1 MPTALITGASR
12 GIGRRTAELLARK
25 GWDLKLIARRGD
37 QLEQLATELRPMGV
51 RVDVRSVDL
60 TDPQAIHPE
69 LTGLL
74 EQGSAPAVLINNA
87 GAAYTGDL
95 LAIPLER
102 WQWLMQLN
110 VTSVMQ
116 VCAAVVPAMRPSGG
130 LVINV
135 NSHAARNAFP
145 QWGAYCVSKAAL
157 ASFTR
162 CLAEE
167 ERAHGIRACTLTLGA
182 VNTPL
187 WDAETVQSDF
197 DRRAMLTVDQ
207 AAETLVNLAEQPV
220 NQVIEDLTLM
230 PAAGAF

>member
-1 MPTALITGASR
+1 LPTVLITGASR

-116 VCAAVVPAMRPSGG
+116 VCAAVVPAMRPFGG

>member
-12 GIGRRTAELLARK
+12 GIGRRTAELLSDR
-25 GWDLKLIARRGD
+25 GWDLLLTARSGD
-37 QLEQLATELRPMGV
+37 ELESLATRLRTSS
-51 RVDVRSVDL
+51 RVVATAAVDL
-60 TDPQAIHPE
+60 TSPSEIQPAFA
-69 LTGLL
+69 GLMSKG
-74 EQGSAPAVLINNA
+74 EPPSVLINNA

-95 LAIPLER
+95 LAMPLER
-102 WQWLMQLN
+102 WQWLLQLN
-110 VTSVMQ
+110 LTSVMQ
-116 VCAAVVPAMRPSGG
+116 VCSTVVPSMRSKGG

-135 NSHAARNAFP
+135 SSHAARNAFP
-145 QWGAYCVSKAAL
+145 QWGAYCITKAAL

-167 ERAHGIRACTLTLGA
+167 ERGNGIRACTLTLGA

-197 DRRAMLTVDQ
+197 DRRAMLSVDQ
-207 AAETLVNLAEQPV
+207 AAEALVNLAEQPS

>member
-37 QLEQLATELRPMGV
+37 QLEQLAAELRPMGV

-60 TDPQAIHPE
+60 TDPQAIQPE

-74 EQGSAPAVLINNA
+74 EQGSVPAVLINNA

-95 LAIPLER
+95 LAMPLER

-116 VCAAVVPAMRPSGG
+116 VCAAVVPAMRATGG

-197 DRRAMLTVDQ
+197 DRRAMLSVDQ

>member
-37 QLEQLATELRPMGV
+37 QLEQLAAELRPMGV

-60 TDPQAIHPE
+60 TDPQAIQPE

-74 EQGSAPAVLINNA
+74 EQGSVPAVLINNA

-95 LAIPLER
+95 LAMPLER

-116 VCAAVVPAMRPSGG
+116 VCAAVVPAMRATGG

-197 DRRAMLTVDQ
+197 DRRAMLSVDQ
-207 AAETLVNLAEQPV
+207 AAETLLNLAEQPV

>member
-1 MPTALITGASR
+1 MLLTARSA
-12 GIGRRTAELLARK
+12 
-25 GWDLKLIARRGD
+25 D
-37 QLEQLATELRPMGV
+37 QLEQLSAQLSTKV
-51 RVDVRSVDL
+51 VSVASAAIDL
-60 TDPQAIHPE
+60 TQPDGIAAAMA
-69 LTGLL
+69 GLL
-74 EQGSAPAVLINNA
+74 QQGETPSVLINNA

-95 LAIPLER
+95 LAMPIER
-102 WQWLMQLN
+102 WQWLLQLN

-116 VCAAVVPAMRPSGG
+116 VCSAVVPAMRENGG
-130 LVINV
+130 LVINIS
-135 NSHAARNAFP
+135 SHAARNAFP

-167 ERAHGIRACTLTLGA
+167 ERSNGIRACTLTLGA

-197 DRRAMLTVDQ
+197 DRRAMLSVDQ
-207 AAETLVNLAEQPV
+207 AAETLANLALQPS
-220 NQVIEDLTLM
+220 NQLIEDLTLM

>member
-37 QLEQLATELRPMGV
+37 QLEQLAAELRPMGV

-95 LAIPLER
+95 LAMPLER

>member
-95 LAIPLER
+95 LDMPLER

>member
-1 MPTALITGASR
+1 MLLTARSA
-12 GIGRRTAELLARK
+12 
-25 GWDLKLIARRGD
+25 D
-37 QLEQLATELRPMGV
+37 QLEQLSDQLSSKGV
-51 RVDVRSVDL
+51 SVASAAIDL
-60 TDPQAIHPE
+60 TQPDGIAAAMA
-69 LTGLL
+69 GLL
-74 EQGSAPAVLINNA
+74 QQGETPSVLINNA

-95 LAIPLER
+95 LAMPIER
-102 WQWLMQLN
+102 WQWLLQLN

-116 VCAAVVPAMRPSGG
+116 VCSAVVPAMRENGG
-130 LVINV
+130 LVINIS
-135 NSHAARNAFP
+135 SHAARNAFP

-167 ERAHGIRACTLTLGA
+167 ERSNGIRACTLTLGA

-197 DRRAMLTVDQ
+197 DRRAMLSVDQ
-207 AAETLVNLAEQPV
+207 AAETLANLAMQPS
-220 NQVIEDLTLM
+220 NQLIEDLTLM